1 MENNFYSYFNCNNK
15 EELYSLI
22 KDRDESVKELADYIE
37 YAKENILERNYKIT
51 NQDQLEEAFRM
62 GDIINPGADEISVIF
77 FDSANNIVNNKVF
90 NQETSLENIMLE
102 SYSPVARNFMLMNGK
117 NATRR
122 TLELGNDLN
131 SLGFTEIDILT
142 KEKGNTF
149 YSKLAYSSKDFG
161 VPKKREDSYNFSKE
175 VNKLEKM
182 ENYQEFLKFYT
193 NNEIIGKNIL
203 YQSEE
208 IGELLKIA
216 NQKLTQEEFVVLQH
230 DKNFSVINCE
240 SIAKGGLDKATVDL
254 KILIPKILDKRVAG
268 ISVSHN
274 HPSGNSNPS
283 RADIELTNAIEK
295 MCKKFNKNLLDHY
308 VVSSSKVFSFL
319 NEGLIDDRYLKNI
332 KDIDD
337 KNILTEIIKRDWS
350 KLKYVNPEL
359 IEKNIALKAVSEN
372 AFAFSYIPEKL
383 QNDRDIVLTTIK
395 NKGSLFE
402 NVDSQYYKDKEIIFE
417 AIKSE
422 PSYFSKLSKKIEVD
436 KDIALFSVKQE
447 ASNYLFL
454 DKEYREDKEII
465 ENVLKNGNNLV
476 LFDNEDRNNVE
487 IVKIAIKNNPESIKY
502 ASKELQEW
510 FKIENTKKIK
520 KLENISLFEKIDRKN
535 GVKKK
540 VIIPKKIKNN
550 IKENER

>member
-62 GDIINPGADEISVIF
+62 GDIINPGTDEISVIF

-149 YSKLAYSSKDFG
+149 YSKLAYSLKDFG

-436 KDIALFSVKQE
+436 RDIALFAVKQE
-447 ASNYLFL
+447 TSNYLFL

-476 LFDNEDRNNVE
+476 LFDDKYRNNPE
-487 IVKIAIKNNPESIKY
+487 IVEMAIKNNPESIKY
-502 ASKELQEW
+502 ASKELQEQ
-510 FKIENTKKIK
+510 FQLKKEEDFSIPM
-520 KLENISLFEKIDRKN
+520 
-535 GVKKK
+535 KKK
-540 VIIPKKIKNN
+540 NN
-550 IKENER
+550 NRGMER

>member
-1 MENNFYSYFNCNNK
+1 MDNNFYSYFNCNNK

-22 KDRDESVKELADYIE
+22 KDRDKSVKELADYIE

-51 NQDQLEEAFRM
+51 NQDQLEEAFKM
-62 GDIINPGADEISVIF
+62 GDIINPGADEISIIF

-117 NATRR
+117 SATRR

-142 KEKGNTF
+142 KEKDNVF
-149 YSKLAYSSKDFG
+149 FSKLGCESKDFG
-161 VPKKREDSYNFSKE
+161 VPKKRENPYNFSKK

-182 ENYQEFLKFYT
+182 ENYQEFMRFYT

-208 IGELLKIA
+208 IEELLKIA
-216 NQKLTQEEFVVLQH
+216 NQKLTQEEFIVLQH
-230 DKNFSVINCE
+230 DKNYNVISCE
-240 SIAKGGLDKATVDL
+240 SIFRGGLDRSTVDI
-254 KILIPKILDKRVAG
+254 KTLIPKILDKRITG

-308 VVSSSKVFSFL
+308 VVSKSEVFSFL
-319 NEGLIDDRYLKNI
+319 NKGLIDDRYLKNI
-332 KDIDD
+332 KNIDD
-337 KNILTEIIKRDWS
+337 KNILTEIIKKDWS
-350 KLKYVNPEL
+350 KIKYVNPEL
-359 IEKNIALKAVSEN
+359 IEKDIALKAVSEN
-372 AFAFSYIPEKL
+372 AFAFDYISEKL
-383 QNDRDIVLTTIK
+383 QNDRDIILTAIK
-395 NKGSLFE
+395 NKGSLFDSI
-402 NVDSQYYKDKEIIFE
+402 DSQYYKDKEIIFE

-422 PSYFSKLSKKIEVD
+422 PFYFPKLAKKIEVD
-436 KDIALFSVKQE
+436 RDIALFAVKQE

-454 DKEYREDKEII
+454 DEKYKKDKEVIK
-465 ENVLKNGNNLV
+465 NVLKNGNNLV
-476 LFDNEDRNNVE
+476 LFDDKNRNNTEIVE
-487 IVKIAIKNNPESIKY
+487 IAVKNNPEAIKY
-502 ASKELQEW
+502 ASKELQEK
-510 FKIENTKKIK
+510 FQLKNKKIVV
-520 KLENISLFEKIDRKN
+520 ENMSLFEDINEENK
-535 GVKKK
+535 VKKK
-540 VIIPKKIKNN
+540 IIIPKKIKCNS
-550 IKENER
+550 KENER

>member
-22 KDRDESVKELADYIE
+22 KNQDEIVKELTDYIE

-51 NQDQLEEAFRM
+51 NQDQLQEAFRM
-62 GDIINPGADEISVIF
+62 GDIINPKSDEISIIF
-77 FDSANNIVNNKVF
+77 FDSVNNIVNNKVF
-90 NQETSLENIMLE
+90 DKETSLENIMIE
-102 SYSPVARNFMLMNGK
+102 SYSPVARNFMLMNGE
-117 NATRR
+117 NATRK
-122 TLELGNDLN
+122 TLELGNNLSN
-131 SLGFTEIDILT
+131 IGFTEIDILS
-142 KEKGNTF
+142 KEKGNIF
-149 YSKLAYSSKDFG
+149 YSKLADSSKDFG
-161 VPKKREDSYNFSKE
+161 VPKKREYPYNFSKE
-175 VNKLEKM
+175 INELEKM
-182 ENYQEFLKFYT
+182 ENYQEFMKFYT

-216 NQKLTQEEFVVLQH
+216 NQKLTQEEFIVLQH
-230 DKNFSVINCE
+230 DKNFNVISCE
-240 SIAKGGLDKATVDL
+240 SIFRGGLDRSTVDI
-254 KILIPKILDKRVAG
+254 KTLIPKILDKRVAG
-268 ISVSHN
+268 ISISHN

-383 QNDRDIVLTTIK
+383 QNDREIVLTTIR
-395 NKGSLFE
+395 NKGSLFDSI
-402 NVDSQYYKDKEIIFE
+402 DSQYYQDKEIIFE

-422 PSYFSKLSKKIEVD
+422 PFYFPKIAKKIEVD
-436 KDIALFSVKQE
+436 RDIALFAVKQE

-454 DKEYREDKEII
+454 DEKYKKDKEVIK
-465 ENVLKNGNNLV
+465 NVLKNGNNLV
-476 LFDNEDRNNVE
+476 LFDDKYRNNPE
-487 IVKIAIKNNPESIKY
+487 IVEIAIKNNPESIKY
-502 ASKELQEW
+502 ASKELQEQ
-510 FKIENTKKIK
+510 FKSENTKKTK
-520 KLENISLFEKIDRKN
+520 KLENISLFENIDSKSE
-535 GVKKK
+535 VKKK